1 MRKVKQKK
9 ENKECIRRAGG
20 FLFNFSFVEKKKEQ
34 TWKEAGRVWK
44 DRVLRKVEVLEKVVK
59 VNRDGL
65 RPDSGRGNL
74 SRLLKEKEERSSVE

>member
-74 SRLLKEKEERSSVE
+74 S